1 VGLNR
6 RLALPAVLGVAG
18 ANFLWQLGSSSYF
31 VDEIQS
37 IAVARSPI
45 GGVLHAISKIEL
57 TPPAYFYF
65 QHEWL
70 YRTRTA
76 EEWVARLPSAVC
88 GVVLVAAVF
97 WLASLLSER
106 RAVAL
111 WAASLTA
118 VSPFVL
124 EYAQLAQGYVFVM
137 LAVTVAVAAS
147 LRAHRESGGRRPWL
161 AIGAGTAVIA
171 LWLHYTAGL
180 VVAPLCVWVA
190 TRDAFSERLRYAF
203 VGCCVIAALALV
215 PLILA
220 QHRSIPVRAATLTA
234 GVSSTNVGR
243 VFATPLD
250 GRADALLV
258 LGVAVTVA
266 AMVTVVAGRRTIVR
280 ERRLLVAIAVG
291 VPVALLTLSAFGA
304 HLMLTRYAAVAAP
317 FTIVAIAAAVVDTRP
332 RPLGALLAAGAV
344 TVAVAGVLASHRRQG
359 FYVDARGMARY
370 IRAHELPGD
379 AVLASSSP
387 GSAVP
392 LIFYGLR
399 PDFIGSQPATTL
411 VRQRH
416 RRLWAIS
423 ELPADAP
430 AAEVLS
436 FARDVMRP
444 LGYEAKRVRVF
455 PGVAPFAVVLE
466 VPLPLRAAR

>member
-1 VGLNR
+1 VALIR
-6 RLALPAVLGVAG
+6 RLALPAVLGLGAG
-18 ANFLWQLGSSSYF
+18 NFLWQLGSSSYF

-76 EEWVARLPSAVC
+76 QEWVARLPSAVC

-97 WLASLLSER
+97 WLASQLSER
-106 RAVAL
+106 RAVVL
-111 WAASLTA
+111 GAASLTA

-137 LAVTVAVAAS
+137 LAVTLAVAAS
-147 LRAHRESGGRRPWL
+147 LRAHRTSSHRGLWL
-161 AIGAGTAVIA
+161 AAGAGAAVIA
-171 LWLHYTAGL
+171 LSLHYTAGL

-190 TRDAFSERLRYAF
+190 TREVFSKRSRYAF
-203 VGCCVIAALALV
+203 VGSCVIAALALV

-234 GVSSTNVGR
+234 GVNSTNVER

-266 AMVTVVAGRRTIVR
+266 ALVTLVATRRTIIR
-280 ERRLLVAIAVG
+280 ERWLVAAIAAG

-317 FTIVAIAAAVVDTRP
+317 FTIVAIAAAIVNARP
-332 RPLGALLAAGAV
+332 RPLGALLGAGAV
-344 TVAVAGVLASHRRQG
+344 AVAVAGLLASHRRQG
-359 FYVDARGMARY
+359 C
-370 IRAHELPGD
+370 
-379 AVLASSSP
+379 
-387 GSAVP
+387 
-392 LIFYGLR
+392 
-399 PDFIGSQPATTL
+399 
-411 VRQRH
+411 
-416 RRLWAIS
+416 
-423 ELPADAP
+423 
-430 AAEVLS
+430 
-436 FARDVMRP
+436 
-444 LGYEAKRVRVF
+444 
-455 PGVAPFAVVLE
+455 
-466 VPLPLRAAR
+466 